1 MNCTKLAG
9 LSMLGSLAV
18 SAQFVSTAVQAQ
30 ESESRGLEEI
40 VVTAAYRE
48 QGLQDVPVSIS
59 AVTGDTMVQSA
70 IQKAEDIQ
78 FLVPNFTL
86 TETGIGTNAFV
97 RGIGSG
103 INQAFE
109 QSVGTYIDGVYF
121 GRAQQW
127 RSPFLDIERVEVL
140 RGPQSILFGKN
151 SVAGALNIST
161 ARPTAEF
168 EGLVRASWEF
178 EDEESILEG
187 VVSGP
192 ITDRVRYRVAA
203 RQRELDG
210 YMENL
215 TLNANEPNREDWTVR
230 GTLEFDVTDDLLAT
244 LKVEASE
251 FDVDGRHIEIVNEQ
265 PAAGGPFAGAQYN
278 QILQSLQ
285 GIRFQISP
293 PGTVP
298 PPDPTLGNVVQDD
311 IRTSNGDFSENESQ
325 TVVLT
330 LNWGLGDHD
339 LESITAY
346 SNFEYDE
353 FCDCDFTG
361 ADVFGAALQETYEQI
376 SQEIRL
382 SSPVGGTFD
391 YIAGLY
397 YQTSDHD
404 FEDQIIVSPQS
415 LLITAINLQTGTPGD
430 PTDGSGLAVA
440 DTMAARQA
448 SVENDVIS
456 AFAQFN
462 WHVSENFTLQLGGR
476 VTQDDRDGFR
486 TLSIVSGD
494 FSDLPPAQVS
504 APLVYGGLFGIT
516 STNLIPLSQSPVP
529 QLSGPANA
537 LLYGVDPNVGICTSE
552 DPACV
557 GGLGLLPVVGDRDK
571 TKFSPEVKLVWTTE
585 NDNLWYFSWS
595 EGFKSGSFDFRANNK
610 NFYPDMATSFEFDDE
625 EASNFEI
632 GGKVLLADGSLE
644 LNMAAFYTEYD
655 DLQISI
661 FDGVLGFNVGNAAS
675 ADIEG
680 LEMDMRWAATDY
692 LTISGGFAVLDFEFT
707 DFENGQCYFG
717 ATPDTDLNGDGVP
730 ELCSYTGNSNQMV
743 SDFQGNVAFDIR
755 APVGNSLELG
765 ALFDVFYTD
774 DYEASAT
781 FDPAL
786 VQDSYTMLNA
796 RLSIGAQSG
805 RWEVAALA
813 KNLTDEKV
821 LTFGGD
827 TPLAGSTFG
836 AKSNYAFYSRGRT
849 ISLQGTV
856 RF

>member
-1 MNCTKLAG
+1 MKLSKLAG
-9 LSMLGSLAV
+9 VITLGTFA
-18 SAQFVSTAVQAQ
+18 SATLFTSAAVQAQ
-30 ESESRGLEEI
+30 ESEARGLEEI

-59 AVTGDTMVQSA
+59 AVTGDTMVETA

-86 TETGIGTNAFV
+86 TETGIGTNAFI

-161 ARPTAEF
+161 AKPTDQF
-168 EGLVRASWEF
+168 EAYLRGSWEF
-178 EDEESILEG
+178 EDDESIIEG
-187 VVSGP
+187 AVSGP
-192 ITDRVRYRVAA
+192 IGDRVRYRVAA
-203 RQRELDG
+203 RQRDLNG
-210 YMENL
+210 YMVNA
-215 TLNANEPNREDWTVR
+215 TLNEDEPNREDWTLR
-230 GTLEFDVTDDLLAT
+230 GTLEFDVTDNLVAT
-244 LKVEASE
+244 LKAEVSE
-251 FDVDGRHIEIVNEQ
+251 FDVYGRHIEIVNEQ
-265 PAAGGPFAGAQYN
+265 PAADGPFAGAQYH
-278 QILQSLQ
+278 QILQTLQ
-285 GIRFQISP
+285 LLSGQ
-293 PGTVP
+293 T
-298 PPDPTLGNVVQDD
+298 PDPTLANVVQDE
-311 IRTSNGDFSENESQ
+311 IRTSNGDFSENDSE
-325 TVVLT
+325 TIVLT
-330 LNWGLGDHD
+330 LDWALGDFD

-361 ADVFGAALQETYEQI
+361 ADVFGAALQESYEQI
-376 SQEIRL
+376 SQEFRL

-397 YQTSDHD
+397 YQTSEHEFD
-404 FEDQIIVSPQS
+404 DQIIVSPQS
-415 LLITAINLQTGTPGD
+415 LLITAINLQSGTPGD
-430 PTDGSGLAVA
+430 PSDGSGLAVA
-440 DTMAARQA
+440 NTLAARMA
-448 SVENDVIS
+448 GVDADVLS

-462 WHVSENFTLQLGGR
+462 WHVSENFTVQLGGR
-476 VTQDDRDGFR
+476 ITNDKRDGFR

-494 FSDLPPAQVS
+494 FSELPAAQVT
-504 APLVYGGLFGIT
+504 APLVYGSLFGIS
-516 STNLIPLSQSPVP
+516 STNLIPLSQAPVP
-529 QLSGPANA
+529 PLADAANA
-537 LLYGVDPNVGICTSE
+537 LLYGVDPNVGICTGESP
-552 DPACV
+552 DCF
-557 GGLGLLPVVGDRDK
+557 GGLGVLPVDGSRDE
-571 TKFSPEVKLVWTTE
+571 TKFSPEVKLVW
-585 NDNLWYFSWS
+585 NASDDQLWYLSWS
-595 EGFKSGSFDFRANNK
+595 EGYKSGSFDFRANNK

-625 EASNFEI
+625 EASNIEV
-632 GGKVLLADGSLE
+632 GGKFLLGDGRFE
-644 LNMAAFYTEYD
+644 LNMAAFYTEFD
-655 DLQISI
+655 NLQISI

-675 ADIEG
+675 ADIQG

-717 ATPDTDLNGDGVP
+717 ATPDTDLDGDGVP
-730 ELCSYTGNSNQMV
+730 ELCSYTGKSNQLV
-743 SDFQGNVAFDIR
+743 SDFQANVAFDIR
-755 APVGNSLELG
+755 VPVGNSLELG
-765 ALFDVFYTD
+765 ALFDLFYTD
-774 DYEASAT
+774 DYDASAT

-796 RLSIGAQSG
+796 RLSLGAQSG
-805 RWEVAALA
+805 RWEIAALA
-813 KNLTDEKV
+813 KNLSDERF
-821 LTFGGD
+821 LSFGGD

-836 AKSNYAFYSRGRT
+836 AKSNYAFYDRGRT
-849 ISLQGTV
+849 LSLQGTV